1 MSLKLG
7 YPIWNSN
14 SEISC
19 ELKAPIVCNVNA
31 RPAYIIPTK
40 FDGVSEWQWI
50 LHDNVT
56 EYPASTTGARNG
68 IAVDIDG
75 VTYLWDVF
83 GPASSGEAADS
94 PFAKLSAFLE
104 LCKNCDD
111 CTTTGIDTLPG
122 EYEGTFPALPATT
135 FCYTVAVSG
144 YTSEPTA
151 RDIQIVEMNCGTYL
165 SGEVSVVSYVEGTG
179 IVTYNVCL
187 TKGVGTKG
195 SPIGFPANYTFTPV
209 S

>member
-1 MSLKLG
+1 MSLNLG

-31 RPAYIIPTK
+31 RPAYILPTK

-56 EYPASTTGARNG
+56 EYPDSTTGARNG
-68 IAVDIDG
+68 IAVDING
-75 VTYLWDVF
+75 VTYLWDVL
-83 GPASSGEAADS
+83 GVASSGDPDANS
-94 PFAKLSAFLE
+94 PFNKLAAFLE

-111 CTTTGIDTLPG
+111 CTTTGVATLAG
-122 EYEGTFPALPATT
+122 EYEGVFPALPATT
-135 FCYTVAVSG
+135 FCYKVEVSG

-165 SGEVSVVSYVEGTG
+165 VGEVSVVSYAAGTA
-179 IVTYNVCL
+179 TYNVCL
-187 TKGVGTKG
+187 TKDVTSNG
-195 SPIGFPANYTFTPV
+195 SPIGFPSNYTFMAV
-209 S
+209 